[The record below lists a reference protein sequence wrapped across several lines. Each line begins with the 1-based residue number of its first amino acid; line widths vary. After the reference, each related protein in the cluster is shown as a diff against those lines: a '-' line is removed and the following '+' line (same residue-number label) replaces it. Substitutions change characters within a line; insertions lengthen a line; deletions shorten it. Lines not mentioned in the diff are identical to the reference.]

1 MRDGRNRY
9 EIRGAVLHDGMALS
23 IDNQLIYII
32 MKKVTIPQEVLND
45 VVNNLKECNKAISM
59 LCELLLSEEDSSEET
74 K

>member
-1 MRDGRNRY
+1 
-9 EIRGAVLHDGMALS
+9 
-23 IDNQLIYII
+23 

-59 LCELLLSEEDSSEET
+59 LCELLLSGEDSSEET